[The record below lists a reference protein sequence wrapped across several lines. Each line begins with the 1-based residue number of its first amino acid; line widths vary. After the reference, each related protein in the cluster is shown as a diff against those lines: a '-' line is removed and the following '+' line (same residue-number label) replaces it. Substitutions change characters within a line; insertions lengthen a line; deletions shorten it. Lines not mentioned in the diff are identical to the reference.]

1 MVCVRPLRMHFP
13 AKATHNPSLPQARHP
28 YLFPCLIPVCG
39 LIPGIT
45 LVVRMTE
52 LSKPKEDL

>member
-1 MVCVRPLRMHFP
+1 MVCVRPLRMHFL
-13 AKATHNPSLPQARHP
+13 AEATHKPSLPQAHHP
-28 YLFPCLIPVCG
+28 HLFPCLTPVYG
-39 LIPGIT
+39 LIPGIA